1 MISWVG
7 HKQEL
12 RRVSFS
18 DEALNQLKQLE
29 NHFKFYKNAEEMEV
43 VLREVLAADVSKR
56 SDRRLSEFEFDC
68 LSILFSAKDEEIHV
82 EQVLMTIEFEN
93 LKQEGVNLLSCIV
106 EIQTSESDLIITGF
120 AHSRQF
126 SSQRN
131 R

>member
-68 LSILFSAKDEEIHV
+68 LSTKDEEIHV
-82 EQVLMTIEFEN
+82 EQVLMTSEFEK